1 MPVQGSYREIVSC
14 SNCADFQARRL
25 NVRFRDKT
33 NEKTQYVHTLNG
45 TLVATERTI
54 ACIME
59 NYQTSKGTIEVPTVL
74 QDYMSGVKEIC
85 RI

>member
-1 MPVQGSYREIVSC
+1 
-14 SNCADFQARRL
+14 
-25 NVRFRDKT
+25 
-33 NEKTQYVHTLNG
+33 
-45 TLVATERTI
+45 
-54 ACIME
+54 ME